1 MDITPIPIA
10 RRPFDPEW
18 PMHDLKAMD
27 KRCPA
32 CNALHWAD
40 ERLSKSSEGN
50 PKFGMCCYNG
60 KILLPTLHQAPQ
72 ELYKYYMG
80 QDPVSKGFREH
91 IRTYNDALSM
101 TSVGR
106 KVDRTVNDGRGP
118 WVFKLH
124 GELSHRIGTLL
135 PEEGGNDAPK
145 FAQLYIY
152 DSDRAYNYRM
162 ANPWNS
168 GVNGIV
174 LRTLQDM
181 LYNLHPAVQL
191 FEQAYEKTAN
201 MSREDNCRISLH
213 FDKDCDWNRYNSPD
227 ATVKEIA
234 VILPGDGDQIRGSQ
248 DIILFHRYEGGLQ
261 RISDCHPL
269 YPSLHYVLLFPTG
282 QLGWHPNIPKQEI
295 EEDGGRAPTEKEK
308 YVSLI
313 EFLRYRLHIRP
324 IEVESNHLFLAGK
337 LFQQYVV
344 ESWAVAE
351 QNRLNWIRLNQTK
364 LRVEVYKG
372 IADAVNANDGIDWA
386 QLGKR
391 YILPSSF
398 SGSTRNMQQHLQD
411 ALAINRY
418 YGGGDLF
425 ITMTANPEWPE
436 IKAALLHK
444 DQIAPNRPDLI
455 VRVFHAKLKS
465 LIGDIKYGALG
476 DWAAHLYT
484 IEFQKRGLPHAHII
498 LFLKPHAKLRTSED
512 IDRLMSSEFPTENN
526 ELLELIQKLMVHT
539 PCGEENPTAPCMR
552 NGFCSKGF
560 PKPFREETSVTE
572 DSYACTKRHDTGQT
586 YMVRGKQVNNQ
597 WVVCYNKYL
606 IWKYR
611 CHINIESIA
620 SVKAI
625 KYIYKYVYKG
635 HDRAT
640 MEFGRCTDEIKQ
652 YLDARYVS
660 SCEALWR
667 TYMFHMQEQVPA
679 VVRLAVH
686 LPEEHTIVF
695 NAEQDVD
702 LQEALDEYAE
712 RNSTLTAWFKANKE
726 AAQGSVIHNTL
737 YQDFPSIM
745 VWNKNRKWTL
755 RKEGFAIGRMYYAH
769 PTSGER
775 FYVRLLLTIVK
786 GAKDFDDLRTFEGI
800 LYPTFKAACIAHGLL
815 EDDSEWHQC
824 LQEAKD
830 MQMGHQLRHLFVTIM
845 HECAAAKPEVLWR
858 EFKQYICDD
867 LKHQLSQKT
876 NIIEPS
882 DEEAEDYGL
891 YLINQLLSHFGR
903 ELKEWGDMPK
913 ITKDWPLL
921 LHNHLIQ
928 DEHHYDPVQQYEQAE
943 QCIANLNPDQ
953 HAAFERITSA
963 IINKTGEIF
972 FLHGPGGTGKTY
984 LYNTLCYHLRAQ
996 GKIVLCVASSGIAAL
1011 LLQGGRTAHSTFK
1024 IPIPCHES
1032 SVCNIKNNSALADLI
1047 RSADLIIWDEA
1058 PMQHKYNM
1066 EAVDH
1071 TFRDLC
1077 ESEMPFGGHTI
1088 VFGGD
1093 FQQILPVIIK
1103 GGRAQVV
1110 GACLQ
1115 RSHLWGFITVLHLH
1129 QNMRLDTHVE
1139 AEADFA
1145 KWQQDVGQ
1153 GRHTDQSSI
1162 ISLPD
1167 YFKCRENTVASLI
1180 DEIYPN
1186 LETSNHPAE
1195 YFAERTILS
1204 SLNADVDSI
1213 NKQVLL
1219 RFPGESHIF
1228 HSADSIPTSE
1238 QSGGDDPML
1247 DYPVEYLNEI
1257 NCSGLPLAKLEL
1269 KCGCPI
1275 MILRNINPRNGIC
1288 NGSRGILTRIS
1299 SRILEV
1305 QLLTGG
1311 HIGKKVLIPRI
1322 SNVPTDEQVGF
1333 KFIRRQ
1339 FPVRVCFAMTIN
1351 KSQGQTV
1358 RYVGLDLRRP
1368 VFSHGQFYVG
1378 ISRVTSVWNIK
1389 AIWEEKERQAKT
1401 KNVVYNEVL
1410 LRHQ

>member
-1 MDITPIPIA
+1 
-10 RRPFDPEW
+10 
-18 PMHDLKAMD
+18 
-27 KRCPA
+27 
-32 CNALHWAD
+32 
-40 ERLSKSSEGN
+40 
-50 PKFGMCCYNG
+50 
-60 KILLPTLHQAPQ
+60 
-72 ELYKYYMG
+72 
-80 QDPVSKGFREH
+80 
-91 IRTYNDALSM
+91 
-101 TSVGR
+101 
-106 KVDRTVNDGRGP
+106 
-118 WVFKLH
+118 
-124 GELSHRIGTLL
+124 
-135 PEEGGNDAPK
+135 
-145 FAQLYIY
+145 
-152 DSDRAYNYRM
+152 
-162 ANPWNS
+162 
-168 GVNGIV
+168 
-174 LRTLQDM
+174 
-181 LYNLHPAVQL
+181 
-191 FEQAYEKTAN
+191 
-201 MSREDNCRISLH
+201 
-213 FDKDCDWNRYNSPD
+213 
-227 ATVKEIA
+227 
-234 VILPGDGDQIRGSQ
+234 
-248 DIILFHRYEGGLQ
+248 
-261 RISDCHPL
+261 
-269 YPSLHYVLLFPTG
+269 
-282 QLGWHPNIPKQEI
+282 
-295 EEDGGRAPTEKEK
+295 
-308 YVSLI
+308 
-313 EFLRYRLHIRP
+313 
-324 IEVESNHLFLAGK
+324 
-337 LFQQYVV
+337 
-344 ESWAVAE
+344 
-351 QNRLNWIRLNQTK
+351 
-364 LRVEVYKG
+364 
-372 IADAVNANDGIDWA
+372 
-386 QLGKR
+386 
-391 YILPSSF
+391 
-398 SGSTRNMQQHLQD
+398 
-411 ALAINRY
+411 
-418 YGGGDLF
+418 
-425 ITMTANPEWPE
+425 
-436 IKAALLHK
+436 
-444 DQIAPNRPDLI
+444 
-455 VRVFHAKLKS
+455 
-465 LIGDIKYGALG
+465 
-476 DWAAHLYT
+476 
-484 IEFQKRGLPHAHII
+484 
-498 LFLKPHAKLRTSED
+498 
-512 IDRLMSSEFPTENN
+512 
-526 ELLELIQKLMVHT
+526 
-539 PCGEENPTAPCMR
+539 
-552 NGFCSKGF
+552 
-560 PKPFREETSVTE
+560 
-572 DSYACTKRHDTGQT
+572 
-586 YMVRGKQVNNQ
+586 
-597 WVVCYNKYL
+597 
-606 IWKYR
+606 
-611 CHINIESIA
+611 
-620 SVKAI
+620 
-625 KYIYKYVYKG
+625 
-635 HDRAT
+635 
-640 MEFGRCTDEIKQ
+640 
-652 YLDARYVS
+652 
-660 SCEALWR
+660 
-667 TYMFHMQEQVPA
+667 
-679 VVRLAVH
+679 
-686 LPEEHTIVF
+686 
-695 NAEQDVD
+695 
-702 LQEALDEYAE
+702 
-712 RNSTLTAWFKANKE
+712 
-726 AAQGSVIHNTL
+726 
-737 YQDFPSIM
+737 
-745 VWNKNRKWTL
+745 
-755 RKEGFAIGRMYYAH
+755 
-769 PTSGER
+769 
-775 FYVRLLLTIVK
+775 
-786 GAKDFDDLRTFEGI
+786 
-800 LYPTFKAACIAHGLL
+800 
-815 EDDSEWHQC
+815 
-824 LQEAKD
+824 

-845 HECAAAKPEVLWR
+845 RECAAAKPEVLWR